1 MKRLFIIVMA
11 LVLLPCLAACQKAPA
26 PAGENSAAPSSET
39 ASLDTSLAESEAVSE
54 APSSAGNISSGRSE
68 SKTSSK
74 AASKASPSSAVQA
87 PVSSVPASV
96 SSIPHTPGFIPGA
109 NFGTVEEY
117 EQYLHTADLSST
129 QMDMMTRD
137 KVYYLPTLVNNP
149 KSRAAKQTKS
159 IRVSSSP
166 ARSIIFFY
174 LQDTQGQS
182 VGRIASYVTE
192 RLISKKSLTPN
203 EFLQFIKDNLNNGYP
218 VEHAELLQTEGRTYV
233 KVGTVMEDLLWLT
246 EDGYLVSV
254 RSKND
259 SSDMKDALLLAEDV
273 VFHKHSLP

>member
-1 MKRLFIIVMA
+1 MR
-11 LVLLPCLAACQKAPA
+11 
-26 PAGENSAAPSSET
+26 
-39 ASLDTSLAESEAVSE
+39 
-54 APSSAGNISSGRSE
+54 
-68 SKTSSK
+68 
-74 AASKASPSSAVQA
+74 

-117 EQYLHTADLSST
+117 EQYLRTADLSST
-129 QMDMMTRD
+129 QMDMMTQD

-149 KSRAAKQTKS
+149 KSHAAKQTKS
-159 IRVSSSP
+159 IDVSSN
-166 ARSIIFFY
+166 SIQSAVYFS
-174 LQDTQGQS
+174 LQDAQGQS
-182 VGRIASYVTE
+182 VGSITSYVTE

-246 EDGYLVSV
+246 EDGYLVGV
-254 RSKND
+254 GIYNKD
-259 SSDMKDALLLAEDV
+259 SDIKDTLLLAEDV